1 MSEAKRG
8 AHPDG
13 QPKAGHGVGRL
24 TGPFPIRLEDIPALN
39 VIFSEAFSERYRR
52 DGMTGVRVPPLNPA
66 IWRFA
71 IDGAAAG
78 AMLWRDEHGAIAA
91 FNLAHVLGTEGWMGP
106 LAVRE
111 DLQARGL
118 GRTIVEAGIA
128 HLKRSGCTTIGLE
141 TMPRTMDNIGFY
153 STLGF
158 VTAPLTITVTMEQ
171 LSAPAPPLL
180 SHAGSGERERYL
192 ADCAALT
199 ARVRAGSDYTRE
211 IRLTLR
217 HGLGDVVLMHG
228 SRGDVNGYALFH
240 DIPLVEGRSREEL
253 RVLKLV
259 VADAADLPPLMQLVR
274 AQVRKSGALRAALR
288 LQGEYPDALRVLV
301 AQGARVRWTDLRMT
315 LSGYS
320 EPRSMTGLA
329 ISNWEI

>member
-1 MSEAKRG
+1 MSNATR
-8 AHPDG
+8 D
-13 QPKAGHGVGRL
+13 AGRI
-24 TGPFPIRLEDIPALN
+24 TGPFPIRLEDITALN
-39 VIFSEAFSERYRR
+39 SIFSDAFSERYRR
-52 DGMTGVRVPPLNPA
+52 DGMVGVRVPPLNPA

-71 IDGAAAG
+71 IEGAGEG
-78 AMLWRDEHGAIAA
+78 AMLWRDSQHEIAA
-91 FNLAHVLGTEGWMGP
+91 FNLAHVLGKEGWMGP

-111 DLQARGL
+111 DLQTRGL

-158 VTAPLTITVTMEQ
+158 VTAPLTITVTMDL
-171 LSAPAPPLL
+171 LSVPAPPLL
-180 SHAGSGERERYL
+180 GHAESGARARAI

-199 ARVRAGSDYTRE
+199 AQVRPGADYTRDIE
-211 IRLTLR
+211 LTMR
-217 HGLGDVVLMHG
+217 HGLGDVVLMRDEQSALQG
-228 SRGDVNGYALFH
+228 FALFH

-259 VADAADLPPLMQLVR
+259 VGGAADLPPLMQLVR
-274 AQVRKSGALRAALR
+274 AQVRRSGALRAALR

-301 AQGARVRWTDLRMT
+301 AHGARVRWTDLRMT
-315 LSGYS
+315 LSGYT
-320 EPRSMTGLA
+320 EPRSTAGIA